1 MGGKLL
7 TIVTISRQMCS
18 LGDEIA
24 EALARKTGWELI
36 TRNLLLERFF
46 KEITSPYEFHML
58 QESSRFFINQN
69 KHTQPLTYQEYF
81 QNELKNLSQK
91 QSVILVGFGSQII
104 FADDKD
110 ALHVRIIAS
119 QPVRI
124 NRVKRLYHVTD
135 EDAERILTT
144 ADKKHK
150 KFVSSLYDS
159 DLSDLSLYQ
168 LTLNTSNLSVDEGA
182 AAIFS
187 LVREHETRRMIEKQ
201 ADEDETI
208 NHQSEQAV
216 FKNPAEIEF
225 ARILDMYHIEWIYEP
240 KTFPIE
246 WDSEGNITQAFSP
259 DFYLTQ
265 FDTYIELTTMNQ
277 KYVTMKN
284 KKARRVQE
292 LYPGTHVKIV
302 YKKDF
307 LSLAE
312 RFKMFGGQ

>member
-1 MGGKLL
+1 MLL

-36 TRNLLLERFF
+36 TRNTLLERFF
-46 KEITSPYEFHML
+46 KEITSPYEYHML
-58 QESSRFFINQN
+58 QESSRFFIKQN
-69 KHTQPLTYQEYF
+69 KNTQPLTYLEYF
-81 QNELKNLSQK
+81 QKELKEFSQ
-91 QSVILVGFGSQII
+91 QHSVILVGFGSQVI

-124 NRVKRLYHVTD
+124 SRVKRLYHVAD
-135 EDAERILTT
+135 QEAEKILIT

-150 KFVSSLYDS
+150 KFVSSLYDL

-168 LTLNTSNLSVDEGA
+168 MTLNTSTLSVDEGVA
-182 AAIFS
+182 AVFS
-187 LVREHETRRMIEKQ
+187 LSREHEARRQIEKQ
-201 ADEDETI
+201 SEESETI

-225 ARILDMYHIEWIYEP
+225 ARILDMYHIEWTYEP

-246 WDSEGNITQAFSP
+246 WDSEGNVTQAFSP

-284 KKARRVQE
+284 KKARKVQE

-307 LSLAE
+307 LSLVE
-312 RFKMFGGQ
+312 RFKMFGG